1 MPTELETMKHA
12 KEYIDK
18 LANGIGPFSDKP
30 VPDGDIINNVKLSRC
45 FFYISGILEKVI
57 ENGGEVAKPQ
67 VAEAV
72 RPHKRGSVVITD
84 EARAK
89 FRCFINEVS
98 LSTFTDMIN
107 KHIDSDV
114 SVKLKGCAIAD
125 WLTVIGMLTEETLPN
140 GKLKR
145 VPTENG
151 ISEGIRLNEYFTP
164 GGFPG
169 YAIMLSPAAQQF
181 VLDNIDAIAEMNGLP
196 REKRNRLP
204 FEVTDEM
211 RQKLTSTEKFVTATD
226 ITQNINSYV
235 DEEKSGTLKTGS
247 VSKWLEEQGVL
258 ENTELPSGRKTRLP
272 TEQGVKLGI
281 ETRQRTSQRGEEYT
295 AVVYSKQARQ
305 FKRSQG
311 MTPLEFRRK
320 DGDGV
325 GTVE

>member
-18 LANGIGPFSDKP
+18 LANGIDPFSDKS

-67 VAEAV
+67 VTEAV

-235 DEEKSGTLKTGS
+235 E
-247 VSKWLEEQGVL
+247 
-258 ENTELPSGRKTRLP
+258 
-272 TEQGVKLGI
+272 
-281 ETRQRTSQRGEEYT
+281 
-295 AVVYSKQARQ
+295 
-305 FKRSQG
+305 
-311 MTPLEFRRK
+311 M
-320 DGDGV
+320 
-325 GTVE
+325 

>member
-57 ENGGEVAKPQ
+57 ENGGEAAKPQ
-67 VAEAV
+67 VTEAV

-114 SVKLKGCAIAD
+114 SVKLKGSAIAD

-211 RQKLTSTEKFVTATD
+211 RQKLTSKRQKNQTA
-226 ITQNINSYV
+226 Y
-235 DEEKSGTLKTGS
+235 
-247 VSKWLEEQGVL
+247 
-258 ENTELPSGRKTRLP
+258 
-272 TEQGVKLGI
+272 
-281 ETRQRTSQRGEEYT
+281 
-295 AVVYSKQARQ
+295 
-305 FKRSQG
+305 
-311 MTPLEFRRK
+311 
-320 DGDGV
+320 
-325 GTVE
+325 

>member
-1 MPTELETMKHA
+1 MPTELEIMKHA

-18 LANGIGPFSDKP
+18 LANGIDPFSDKP

-67 VAEAV
+67 VTEAV

-84 EARAK
+84 EPWAK

-114 SVKLKGCAIAD
+114 SVKLKGSAIAD

-151 ISEGIRLNEYFTP
+151 ISEGIRPVSYTH
-164 GGFPG
+164 
-169 YAIMLSPAAQQF
+169 
-181 VLDNIDAIAEMNGLP
+181 
-196 REKRNRLP
+196 
-204 FEVTDEM
+204 
-211 RQKLTSTEKFVTATD
+211 LT
-226 ITQNINSYV
+226 
-235 DEEKSGTLKTGS
+235 
-247 VSKWLEEQGVL
+247 
-258 ENTELPSGRKTRLP
+258 LP
-272 TEQGVKLGI
+272 TN
-281 ETRQRTSQRGEEYT
+281 
-295 AVVYSKQARQ
+295 
-305 FKRSQG
+305 
-311 MTPLEFRRK
+311 
-320 DGDGV
+320 
-325 GTVE
+325 

>member
-57 ENGGEVAKPQ
+57 ENSGEVAKPQ
-67 VAEAV
+67 VTEAV

-114 SVKLKGCAIAD
+114 SVKLKGSAIAD

-164 GGFPG
+164 GGFSR

-181 VLDNIDAIAEMNGLP
+181 VLDNIDAIA
-196 REKRNRLP
+196 
-204 FEVTDEM
+204 
-211 RQKLTSTEKFVTATD
+211 
-226 ITQNINSYV
+226 
-235 DEEKSGTLKTGS
+235 
-247 VSKWLEEQGVL
+247 
-258 ENTELPSGRKTRLP
+258 
-272 TEQGVKLGI
+272 
-281 ETRQRTSQRGEEYT
+281 
-295 AVVYSKQARQ
+295 
-305 FKRSQG
+305 
-311 MTPLEFRRK
+311 
-320 DGDGV
+320 
-325 GTVE
+325 

>member
-1 MPTELETMKHA
+1 MPTELDTMKHA

-18 LANGIGPFSDKP
+18 LANGIDPFTDKP

-67 VAEAV
+67 VTEAV

-107 KHIDSDV
+107 KHIDSNV
-114 SVKLKGCAIAD
+114 SVKLKGSAIAD

-164 GGFPG
+164 GGFPR

-196 REKRNRLP
+196 REN
-204 FEVTDEM
+204 VTDC
-211 RQKLTSTEKFVTATD
+211 RLRSQTKCVRSLLPRR
-226 ITQNINSYV
+226 NS
-235 DEEKSGTLKTGS
+235 L
-247 VSKWLEEQGVL
+247 
-258 ENTELPSGRKTRLP
+258 
-272 TEQGVKLGI
+272 
-281 ETRQRTSQRGEEYT
+281 RQRI
-295 AVVYSKQARQ
+295 
-305 FKRSQG
+305 
-311 MTPLEFRRK
+311 
-320 DGDGV
+320 
-325 GTVE
+325 

>member
-1 MPTELETMKHA
+1 M
-12 KEYIDK
+12 
-18 LANGIGPFSDKP
+18 
-30 VPDGDIINNVKLSRC
+30 
-45 FFYISGILEKVI
+45 I

-67 VAEAV
+67 VTEAV

-107 KHIDSDV
+107 KHIDGDV
-114 SVKLKGCAIAD
+114 SVKLKGSAIAD

-145 VPTENG
+145 VPTE
-151 ISEGIRLNEYFTP
+151 
-164 GGFPG
+164 
-169 YAIMLSPAAQQF
+169 
-181 VLDNIDAIAEMNGLP
+181 NGLP

>member
-114 SVKLKGCAIAD
+114 SVKLKGSAIAD

-145 VPTENG
+145 VPTE
-151 ISEGIRLNEYFTP
+151 
-164 GGFPG
+164 
-169 YAIMLSPAAQQF
+169 
-181 VLDNIDAIAEMNGLP
+181 NGLP

>member
-1 MPTELETMKHA
+1 M
-12 KEYIDK
+12 
-18 LANGIGPFSDKP
+18 
-30 VPDGDIINNVKLSRC
+30 
-45 FFYISGILEKVI
+45 
-57 ENGGEVAKPQ
+57 
-67 VAEAV
+67 
-72 RPHKRGSVVITD
+72 VITD

-114 SVKLKGCAIAD
+114 SVKLKGSAIAD

-169 YAIMLSPAAQQF
+169 YAIMLSPTAQQF

-211 RQKLTSTEKFVTATD
+211 RQKLTFTEKFVTATD

>member
-18 LANGIGPFSDKP
+18 LANGIDPFSDKP

-57 ENGGEVAKPQ
+57 ENGGEAAKPQ
-67 VAEAV
+67 VTEAV
-72 RPHKRGSVVITD
+72 RPNKRGSVVITV
-84 EARAK
+84 EARVK
-89 FRCFINEVS
+89 FRCFINDVS
-98 LSTFTDMIN
+98 LSTF
-107 KHIDSDV
+107 IDSDV
-114 SVKLKGCAIAD
+114 SVKLKGSAIAD

-196 REKRNRLP
+196 REKRNRLL

-272 TEQGVKLGI
+272 TE
-281 ETRQRTSQRGEEYT
+281 
-295 AVVYSKQARQ
+295 
-305 FKRSQG
+305 
-311 MTPLEFRRK
+311 
-320 DGDGV
+320 
-325 GTVE
+325 

>member
-1 MPTELETMKHA
+1 MPTELDTMKHA

-18 LANGIGPFSDKP
+18 LANGIDPFTDKP

-67 VAEAV
+67 VTEAV

-114 SVKLKGCAIAD
+114 SVKLKGSAIAD

-164 GGFPG
+164 GGLPR

-226 ITQNINSYV
+226 IMQNINSYV
-235 DEEKSGTLKTGS
+235 MKKSRVRLKLALYQNGSKNKAYLKT
-247 VSKWLEEQGVL
+247 
-258 ENTELPSGRKTRLP
+258 PSF
-272 TEQGVKLGI
+272 
-281 ETRQRTSQRGEEYT
+281 
-295 AVVYSKQARQ
+295 QAAEKPDCLLSR
-305 FKRSQG
+305 
-311 MTPLEFRRK
+311 
-320 DGDGV
+320 V
-325 GTVE
+325 